1 MLMTWL
7 WCSSRP
13 SVPHGSKDPKPVPL
27 RFVGPVWRLKYV
39 ISVLEQHRS
48 RLALKRAP
56 APTVETKARQG
67 TCDHFSE
74 HHGLCLSFSGNT
86 GKPWDR
92 ALGCGHNWPRAPP
105 RRGACAY
112 VWLTLPHAGDRV
124 RRDGVEYDLVVR
136 GGRVVTA
143 AATGAAEV

>member
-86 GKPWDR
+86 EKPWDR
-92 ALGCGHNWPRAPP
+92 ASGWAQLA
-105 RRGACAY
+105 ACAPAPLR
-112 VWLTLPHAGDRV
+112 WHLRAADTAE
-124 RRDGVEYDLVVR
+124 RR
-136 GGRVVTA
+136 
-143 AATGAAEV
+143 